1 MVNLILKIQ
10 YNDDT
15 RRVSMERDP
24 TFLEL
29 RKMTV
34 TFFKINSFLIKY
46 FDEDKDLIT
55 ITSDND
61 LKEAFSIATTSP
73 RTVRLFVSKTEEE
86 SSSETINNNN
96 TTPSINNYQ
105 NPLSNSVNNN
115 NNNNNNSNNDN
126 NNNNNTMNLKPL
138 IDSILANPNIA
149 QLASAS
155 AVSCLTPKVHTSVY
169 GIPTTGTDQT
179 QIENLL
185 SNLGSQNWINEIV
198 QNSLSNIFKPNVNN
212 NNQNQNQ
219 STTNNNNNN
228 TTTTTTT
235 STTTTKNEEKQKTEK
250 NENMVEHVGIT
261 CDGCDSKI
269 FGNRYKCTVCNDYD
283 LCSECE
289 SRGDQIH
296 PTSHP
301 LLKIAQP
308 TPISCSWQHS
318 GAGRSGI
325 PHGFGGGRCTRKVYA
340 ARYLADISIKDG
352 SVIPKGSSFTK
363 TWRLRNDGK
372 TSWPENTTLSFLSGD
387 RFQYQTDVFVPVC
400 QPGQDID
407 ISVDLVAPTKTGRY
421 TGYWRLSTPEGFG
434 FGQSIWVD
442 IYVIA
447 DEDDNKKQQ
456 PVIQE
461 EKQEQ
466 QQEEEEQ
473 KDVVQRLPDSDSE
486 DELLPSLKQEQEK
499 LKVEEEEEQQ
509 EEEEE
514 EEKDEPKIEEEADS
528 FCFLPFTPSPFSP
541 FSIQN
546 NVPASVQVPSEISN
560 SFNIPPVA
568 EQQEKINNNT
578 SNNSNNYQLPPLPV
592 VEQEQII
599 ENVQPQVE
607 ELPKLEELSVNGEQ
621 EDIRRKC
628 IGTLVSM
635 GFSNTPNIIEIIK
648 RYNFNINE
656 IIDHLLSNQEQ

>member
-10 YNDDT
+10 YNEDT

-115 NNNNNNSNNDN
+115 NNNNNND
-126 NNNNNTMNLKPL
+126 NTMNLKPL

-219 STTNNNNNN
+219 SATNNNNNNNNNSNN

-235 STTTTKNEEKQKTEK
+235 TSTSTTKNEEKQKTEK
-250 NENMVEHVGIT
+250 NEKNENIVEHVGIT
-261 CDGCDSKI
+261 CDGCDCKV
-269 FGNRYKCTVCNDYD
+269 FGNRYKCTVCHDYD

-289 SRGDQIH
+289 SRGDQVH

-387 RFQYQTDVFVPVC
+387 RFQYQTDIFVPVC

-447 DEDDNKKQQ
+447 DEDDKQ
-456 PVIQE
+456 PILQE
-461 EKQEQ
+461 EKQEEV
-466 QQEEEEQ
+466 EEEEEEP

-486 DELLPSLKQEQEK
+486 DELLPSLKQEK
-499 LKVEEEEEQQ
+499 L
-509 EEEEE
+509 EE

-560 SFNIPPVA
+560 SFNIPPVS
-568 EQQEKINNNT
+568 EQQQEKINNNT
-578 SNNSNNYQLPPLPV
+578 SNNSNNYQLPV
-592 VEQEQII
+592 AEQEQII
-599 ENVQPQVE
+599 ENDEKPQVE

>member
-86 SSSETINNNN
+86 SSSETINNN
-96 TTPSINNYQ
+96 TAPSINNYQ

-115 NNNNNNSNNDN
+115 NNNND
-126 NNNNNTMNLKPL
+126 NNTMNLKPL

-169 GIPTTGTDQT
+169 SIPTTGTDQT

-219 STTNNNNNN
+219 STTTNNNNNN

-235 STTTTKNEEKQKTEK
+235 TSTTKKEENQKTEK

-261 CDGCDSKI
+261 CDGCDSKV
-269 FGNRYKCTVCNDYD
+269 FGNRYKCTVCHDYD

-289 SRGDQIH
+289 SRGDQVH
-296 PTSHP
+296 PSSHP

-325 PHGFGGGRCTRKVYA
+325 PHGFGGGRCTRKAYA
-340 ARYLADISIKDG
+340 ARYLSDISIKDG
-352 SVIPKGSSFTK
+352 SVVPKGSSFTK

-372 TSWPENTTLSFLSGD
+372 TSWPENTTLSFLTGD
-387 RFQYQTDVFVPVC
+387 RFQYQTDIFVPVC

-456 PVIQE
+456 PIIQE
-461 EKQEQ
+461 EKQQQ

-499 LKVEEEEEQQ
+499 LEGEEE

-568 EQQEKINNNT
+568 EQQQQEKINNNT